1 MTRQRCD
8 EVFNR
13 ATSPPIPGPTSRLE
27 KDPAD
32 DYDGSHAINAV
43 SLGCSFTL
51 MPSITPS
58 AQRPLSVWELTS
70 QIKDLLEAAF
80 PEVWV
85 AGEVSNFAR
94 PQSGHCY
101 LTLKDDRAQL
111 RAVMWRGVA
120 VRMRF
125 DLHDGL
131 EVICRGRLDVYAQRG
146 SYQLIIEDIV
156 PQGMGALE
164 LALRQL
170 REKLA
175 REGLFDPARKR
186 PLPALVR
193 RIAVVTSP
201 TGAAI
206 RDFLQVLARRWR
218 GADVLIVPVRVQGE
232 GAAAEIAA
240 AIETVN
246 RLGAEKGDS
255 PHLCEAPFG
264 PFRQMGTVP
273 FFRPD
278 CLVVTRGGGSMEDL
292 WAFNEEPVVRAIAAS
307 RIPVVSAIG
316 HEIDVTLADL
326 AADVRALTPSEAAE
340 LVAPAAE
347 ELAAQLRQVERRLGV
362 ALRGRAESARARLDA
377 IARHAAFRR
386 PYQRVFELARRLDEW
401 DARALRAV
409 RGLVRTA
416 RQQTDT
422 AAGRLES
429 LSPLAVLGRGYS
441 LTQRL
446 ADGRV
451 IRAAAELSPGQQI
464 STRFARGQATSR
476 VEQVM

>member
-1 MTRQRCD
+1 M
-8 EVFNR
+8 
-13 ATSPPIPGPTSRLE
+13 PPTDSS
-27 KDPAD
+27 
-32 DYDGSHAINAV
+32 SH
-43 SLGCSFTL
+43 
-51 MPSITPS
+51 
-58 AQRPLSVWELTS
+58 RPLSVWELS
-70 QIKDLLEAAF
+70 CQIKDLIEAAF

-120 VRMRF
+120 TRLRF
-125 DLHDGL
+125 DMHDGL
-131 EVICRGRLDVYAQRG
+131 EVVCRGHLDLYAQRG
-146 SYQLIIEDIV
+146 SYQLVIEDII

-175 REGLFDPARKR
+175 REGLFDAARKK
-186 PLPALVR
+186 PLPAMVR

-206 RDFLQVLARRWR
+206 RDFLQVLGRRWR
-218 GADVLIVPVRVQGE
+218 GADVLIVPVRVQGD

-240 AIETVN
+240 AIKTIN
-246 RLGAEKGDS
+246 DFAT
-255 PHLCEAPFG
+255 PF
-264 PFRQMGTVP
+264 Q
-273 FFRPD
+273 PD

-307 RIPVVSAIG
+307 RIPVVTAIG

-340 LVAPAAE
+340 LVAPASE
-347 ELAAQLRQVERRLGV
+347 ELVAQLRQVERRLASG
-362 ALRGRAESARARLDA
+362 LQRRAESARTRLDA
-377 IARHAAFRR
+377 IARHTAFRR
-386 PYQRVFELARRLDEW
+386 PYQRIFEWSQRLDEW
-401 DARALRAV
+401 DTRALRAL
-409 RGLVRTA
+409 RGRIQSA
-416 RQQTDT
+416 QRRIE
-422 AAGRLES
+422 AATGRLES

-441 LTQRL
+441 LTQR
-446 ADGRV
+446 ATDGHV
-451 IRAAAELSPGQQI
+451 IRAASELIAGDRI
-464 STRFARGQATSR
+464 TTRFASGRAISR
-476 VEQVM
+476 VEQIESQ

>member
-1 MTRQRCD
+1 MSSSD
-8 EVFNR
+8 
-13 ATSPPIPGPTSRLE
+13 
-27 KDPAD
+27 
-32 DYDGSHAINAV
+32 
-43 SLGCSFTL
+43 
-51 MPSITPS
+51 S
-58 AQRPLSVWELTS
+58 AGQRPLSVWELTC
-70 QIKDLLEAAF
+70 QVKDLLEAAF
-80 PEVWV
+80 PEVSV

-120 VRMRF
+120 ARLRF

-131 EVICRGRLDVYAQRG
+131 EVVCRGHLDLYAQRG

-175 REGLFDPARKR
+175 REGLFDPARKK
-186 PLPALVR
+186 PLPSLAR

-206 RDFLQVLARRWR
+206 RDFLQVLGRRWR
-218 GADVLIVPVRVQGE
+218 GADVLVAPVRVQGE

-240 AIETVN
+240 AIETIN
-246 RLGAEKGDS
+246 RLPPQPVPEKGDS
-255 PHLCEAPFG
+255 PHLCG
-264 PFRQMGTVP
+264 QKGTVP

-307 RIPVVSAIG
+307 HIPVVSAVG

-347 ELAAQLRQVERRLGV
+347 ELVAQLRQVERRLASG
-362 ALRGRAESARARLDA
+362 LRRRAESARARWDA
-377 IARHAAFRR
+377 VARHMAFRR
-386 PYQRVFELARRLDEW
+386 PYHRIFELTQRLDEW
-401 DARALRAV
+401 DTRALRAV
-409 RGLVRTA
+409 RGLA
-416 RQQTDT
+416 HSAHRQIDM

-441 LTQRL
+441 LTHRVT
-446 ADGRV
+446 DGRV
-451 IRAAAELSPGQQI
+451 IRAAAELSPGEQI
-464 STRFARGQATSR
+464 TTRFASGQATSR
-476 VEQVM
+476 VEQITE

>member
-1 MTRQRCD
+1 
-8 EVFNR
+8 
-13 ATSPPIPGPTSRLE
+13 
-27 KDPAD
+27 
-32 DYDGSHAINAV
+32 
-43 SLGCSFTL
+43 
-51 MPSITPS
+51 MPSLTPS
-58 AQRPLSVWELTS
+58 ADRPLSVWELTS

-120 VRMRF
+120 TRLRF

-131 EVICRGRLDVYAQRG
+131 EVICRGRLDLYAQRG
-146 SYQLIIEDIV
+146 SYQLIIEDIL

-186 PLPALVR
+186 PLPPFVR

-206 RDFLQVLARRWR
+206 RDFLQVLGRRWR

-246 RLGAEKGDS
+246 RLPMPAD
-255 PHLCEAPFG
+255 
-264 PFRQMGTVP
+264 V
-273 FFRPD
+273 
-278 CLVVTRGGGSMEDL
+278 LVVTRGGGSMEDL

-307 RIPVVSAIG
+307 RIPVISAIG
-316 HEIDVTLADL
+316 HEIDVTLSDL

-340 LVAPAAE
+340 LVAPASE
-347 ELAAQLRQVERRLGV
+347 ELVADLRQLEGRLAA
-362 ALRGRAESARARLDA
+362 ALRSRADSARAQLDA
-377 IARHAAFRR
+377 LTRHAVFRR
-386 PYQRVFELARRLDEW
+386 PYQRIFELARRLDEF
-401 DARALRAV
+401 DARERRAV
-409 RGLVRTA
+409 RGLVRLA

-441 LTQRL
+441 LTQRT

-451 IRAAAELSPGQQI
+451 VRDAAELSPGEQI
-464 STRFARGQATSR
+464 TTRFARGQATSR
-476 VEQVM
+476 VEQVG

>member
-1 MTRQRCD
+1 M
-8 EVFNR
+8 
-13 ATSPPIPGPTSRLE
+13 PPT
-27 KDPAD
+27 
-32 DYDGSHAINAV
+32 N
-43 SLGCSFTL
+43 
-51 MPSITPS
+51 PSS
-58 AQRPLSVWELTS
+58 QRPLSVWELTS
-70 QIKDLLEAAF
+70 QIKDLMEGAF

-111 RAVMWRGVA
+111 RAVMWRGAA

-131 EVICRGRLDVYAQRG
+131 EVICRGHLDVYAQRG

-175 REGLFDPARKR
+175 REGLFDPERKR
-186 PLPALVR
+186 PLPPMVR

-206 RDFLQVLARRWR
+206 RDFLQVLGRRWR
-218 GADVLIVPVRVQGE
+218 GADVLVVPVRVQGE
-232 GAAAEIAA
+232 GAAAEIAT
-240 AIETVN
+240 AIEMLNSLTHPV
-246 RLGAEKGDS
+246 
-255 PHLCEAPFG
+255 
-264 PFRQMGTVP
+264 
-273 FFRPD
+273 D

-307 RIPVVSAIG
+307 HIPVISAVG
-316 HEIDVTLADL
+316 HEIDVTLSDL

-347 ELAAQLRQVERRLGV
+347 ELMAQLRQVERRLAFG
-362 ALRGRAESARARLDA
+362 LRQHAESARSQLDA
-377 IARHAAFRR
+377 LARHAAFRR
-386 PYQRVFELARRLDEW
+386 PYQRVFELGRRLDEW
-401 DARALRAV
+401 DARALRAI
-409 RGLVRTA
+409 RGFMRHT

-441 LTQRL
+441 LTQRTL
-446 ADGRV
+446 DGRV
-451 IRAAAELSPGQQI
+451 VHAAVELSPGEQI
-464 STRFARGQATSR
+464 TTRFARGQAISR
-476 VEQVM
+476 VEWVEV